1 MKLKNKFLS
10 AVALLPV
17 ALGGMMVSCEDHCSG
32 CNGDINCSDY
42 KITSVASADSIN
54 SALGQMYAEQT
65 VIIKGTGLSTTREAY
80 LVDSVGNRYAVELN
94 PTFVTDN
101 NVIITMK
108 SDADLISTE
117 SIILVSQGGC
127 TAQYGIAKPV
137 SSPSIKMF
145 YCEFV
150 PDGGILRV
158 AGSAFLEDT
167 ESKDTLKVWFEQID
181 EVTGNPN
188 GLRTYV
194 SRDSFTIAHDQCE
207 LLITVPAGL
216 PNSTKLGVENSHGIA
231 YSSMRFRD
239 TRNIWLDFDSD
250 TTHAGDENGA
260 TLAYDKLTNNTG
272 VPTWRTSD
280 ALSETDYANILSA
293 IGGSFPASCNND
305 VVETETGTS
314 HKNLYGVLATS
325 QGNGAFNKSGYI
337 YYAPFSMGRPKVDL
351 RGQFA
356 KKENMSID
364 NLVLKFEI
372 YVPSSLPWYSFS
384 YIVFSA
390 YGTDATDDAERAVY
404 LAQYYEYDVDNDAGA
419 GRFSRDLTSNT
430 KLKTGQNKKADDEK
444 SFICN
449 QSCGTPGAWF
459 HPASAVVNEESGDLV
474 SAGSF
479 STDGWM
485 TVAIPLTSGDGGN
498 FAYNI
503 SEYGFFTQYK
513 VAKHCGPLN
522 ETDFCNFFIEI
533 QDEGNMQK
541 NAGLGNLVFV
551 ALDNFRIVPED
562 NGGVRFS
569 KNDGATAT
577 SKYPY

>member
-54 SALGQMYAEQT
+54 SALGEMYAEQT

-150 PDGGILRV
+150 PDGGTLRV
-158 AGSAFLEDT
+158 AGSAFLEDA

-325 QGNGAFNKSGYI
+325 QGNGNFNKSGYI
-337 YYAPFSMGRPKVDL
+337 YYAPYSMERPQVDL
-351 RGQFA
+351 LGDFSN
-356 KKENMSID
+356 EEIS
-364 NLVLKFEI
+364 NLVLKFEV
-372 YVPSSLPWYSFS
+372 YVPSSLPWYSYA

-390 YGTDATDDAERAVY
+390 YGTDATDEESRVPF
-404 LAQYYEYDVDNDAGA
+404 LEQYYGLDIDNDVIP

-430 KLKTGQNKKADDEK
+430 KLKAGKNKKADDGET
-444 SFICN
+444 FECN
-449 QSCGTPGAWF
+449 ASCGTPGAWF
-459 HPASAVVNEESGDLV
+459 HPASAVIDEQNGSLV

-485 TVAIPLTSGDGGN
+485 TVAVPLTSGDGGS
-498 FAYNI
+498 FAYAI
-503 SEYGFFTQYK
+503 SDFGFLTQYK
-513 VAKHCGPLN
+513 MGKHCGELN
-522 ETDFCNFFIEI
+522 KTDFCNFYIEVE
-533 QDEGNMQK
+533 DAGTMQK
-541 NAGLGNLVFV
+541 AAGYGTNMFLAV
-551 ALDNFRIVPED
+551 DNFRIVPED

>member
-32 CNGDINCSDY
+32 CNGDINCGDY

-54 SALGQMYAEQT
+54 SALGQMYAQQT

-117 SIILVSQGGC
+117 SVVLVSQGGC

-137 SSPSIKMF
+137 AAPSIKMF

-150 PDGGILRV
+150 PDGGTLRI
-158 AGSAFLEDT
+158 AGSAFLEDL
-167 ESKDTLKVWFEQID
+167 EKKDTLKVWFEEID
-181 EVTGNPN
+181 ETTGNPN
-188 GLRTYV
+188 GSRTYV
-194 SRDSFTIAHDQCE
+194 ARDQFTVAHDQCE
-207 LLITVPAGL
+207 LLVTVPAGL
-216 PNSTKLGVENSHGIA
+216 PNSTKVGVENSHGLS

-239 TRNIWLDFDSD
+239 SRNIWLDFDSD

-260 TLAYDKLTNNTG
+260 TLAYDKLNNNTG

-280 ALSETDYANILSA
+280 ALSETDYADILRA
-293 IGGSFPASCNND
+293 IGGSFPEGCNND
-305 VVETETGTS
+305 VVETETGAT
-314 HKNLYGVLATS
+314 HKNMYGVLATS
-325 QGNGAFNKSGYI
+325 QGNGNFNKSGYI
-337 YYAPFSMGRPKVDL
+337 YYAPYSMSRPQVDL
-351 RGQFA
+351 LGQFTN
-356 KKENMSID
+356 ESID

-372 YVPSSLPWYSFS
+372 YVPSSLPWYSCA

-390 YGTDATDDAERAVY
+390 YGSDATDEGDRVPY
-404 LAQYYEYDVDNDAGA
+404 LEQYYGLDIDNDVIP
-419 GRFSRDLTSNT
+419 GRFSRDLTSNI
-430 KLKTGQNKKADDEK
+430 KLKAGQNKKSDDGET
-444 SFICN
+444 FICN
-449 QSCGTPGAWF
+449 ANCGTPGAWF
-459 HPASAVVNEESGDLV
+459 HPASAVIDEEEGNLV
-474 SAGSF
+474 SANSF

-498 FAYNI
+498 FAYAI
-503 SEYGFFTQYK
+503 SDYGFLTQYK
-513 VAKHCGPLN
+513 MAKHCGPLN
-522 ETDFCNFFIEI
+522 KTDFCNFYIEVE
-533 QDEGNMQK
+533 DAGNMQK
-541 NAGLGNLVFV
+541 AAGYQANMFLAV
-551 ALDNFRIVPED
+551 DNFRIVPED